1 MASGPAAAEASG
13 MIREIEG
20 DLLLSKAAV
29 IAHGVAPNDPFAH
42 GLAHSLRE
50 RAPAL
55 YKDFRHYCQTYRPK
69 AGTLWSWAGADGV
82 RVVSLF
88 TQDPVEGHHGGTPGP
103 ASEKH
108 VAHALK
114 ALRQLVEHEKVTSI
128 ALPRL
133 ATGVGGLDW
142 TRVKPLIE
150 QHLGAL
156 GIPVYVYS
164 TYRAGVAGVEH

>member
-1 MASGPAAAEASG
+1 MARLAATTEAVR
-13 MIREIEG
+13 MIQEIEG

-42 GLAHSLRE
+42 GLALSLRT

-55 YKDFRHYCQTYRPK
+55 YKDFRHFCQTYHPK
-69 AGTLWSWAGADGV
+69 AGTLWTWTGSDGV

-114 ALRQLVEHEKVTSI
+114 ALHQFVEQEKVPSL
-128 ALPRL
+128 AMPRL
-133 ATGVGGLDW
+133 ATGAGALDW
-142 TRVKPLIE
+142 NRVKPLIQ
-150 QHLGAL
+150 QHLGSL
-156 GIPVYVYS
+156 QIPVYLYA
-164 TYRAGVAGVEH
+164 TYRAGVAGAER

>member
-1 MASGPAAAEASG
+1 

-42 GLAHSLRE
+42 GLALALRT
-50 RAPAL
+50 RAPSL
-55 YKDFRHYCQTYRPK
+55 YKDFRHFCQTYHPK
-69 AGTLWSWAGADGV
+69 AGTLWTWTGADGV

-88 TQDPVEGHHGGTPGP
+88 TQDPVEGHHGGTPGR

-114 ALRQLVEHEKVTSI
+114 ALHQFVEHEKVASL

-133 ATGVGGLDW
+133 ATGAGKLDW
-142 TRVKPLIE
+142 ADVKPLIQ
-150 QHLGAL
+150 QHLGSL
-156 GIPVYVYS
+156 PIPVYLYA
-164 TYRAGVAGVEH
+164 TYRAGVAGAER